1 VNLLEQQAANRR
13 RTWQVMIVF
22 VLVLAAVGAGLDLF
36 VIGQGATYVPIG
48 TLSALAFGSGS
59 AWFTLR
65 NGDRAILASAL
76 AVPVESR
83 LATVTTEDDRLR
95 YQQFKNIVE
104 EMAIAA
110 GLPVPNAYVIPD
122 ADANA
127 FATGRDPEHASIA
140 VTEGLLLALNRE
152 ELQGVVAHEMG
163 HVKNLDIRLM
173 MMIAALV
180 GAVVLIADWSGR
192 SMRLGGSRRS
202 GKSAGAAVLV
212 FLVIW
217 LVAIVVAPLV
227 AKMLAMSVSRT
238 REYLADASGAELT
251 RNPLAL
257 ANALRK
263 IDAETAPTE
272 AIKRGSAAL
281 CIADPVGRAVN
292 DKEGR
297 WANLWGTHPPM
308 AKRIAALDQMAYLAS
323 TSR

>member
-1 VNLLEQQAANRR
+1 MR
-13 RTWQVMIVF
+13 F
-22 VLVLAAVGAGLDLF
+22 
-36 VIGQGATYVPIG
+36 
-48 TLSALAFGSGS
+48 
-59 AWFTLR
+59 
-65 NGDRAILASAL
+65 GDRAILASAL
-76 AVPVESR
+76 AEPVEAR
-83 LATVTTEDDRLR
+83 LARATSDDERLR
-95 YQQFKNIVE
+95 YQQFRNVVE

-110 GLPVPNAYVIPD
+110 GLPLPAAYVIPD
-122 ADANA
+122 DDANA

-140 VTEGLLLALNRE
+140 VTEGLLRTLNRE

-192 SMRLGGSRRS
+192 SMRFGGGRGRDRK
-202 GKSAGAAVLV
+202 GGAAVLV
-212 FLVIW
+212 FFAIW

-227 AKMLAMSVSRT
+227 AKLLAMSVSRT

-263 IDAETAPTE
+263 IEGAAGPTE

-281 CIADPVGRAVN
+281 CITDPVGRPVN
-292 DKEGR
+292 EREGG
-297 WANLWGTHPPM
+297 WANLWATHPPM
-308 AKRIAALDQMAYLAS
+308 ARRIAALDAMAYQRAAS
-323 TSR
+323 R

>member
-1 VNLLEQQAANRR
+1 MNLLEQQAANRR
-13 RTWQVMIVF
+13 RTWQVVIVF

-36 VIGQGATYVPIG
+36 VIGQGATYVPVG
-48 TLSALAFGSGS
+48 TLTALAFGSGS

-65 NGDRAILASAL
+65 NGDRAILASAQAEPL
-76 AVPVESR
+76 ETR
-83 LATVTTEDDRLR
+83 LARAGTEDDRFR
-95 YQQFKNIVE
+95 CQQFKNVVE

-110 GLPVPNAYVIPD
+110 GLPVPAAYVIPD
-122 ADANA
+122 DDANA

-140 VTEGLLLALNRE
+140 VTEGLLRTLNRE

-192 SMRLGGSRRS
+192 SMRFGGSRRG
-202 GKSAGAAVLV
+202 GKNAGAAVLV
-212 FLVIW
+212 FFVIW
-217 LVAIVVAPLV
+217 LLAIVVAPIV
-227 AKMLAMSVSRT
+227 AKLLAMSVSRT

-263 IDAETAPTE
+263 IEADAAPTE
-272 AIKRGSAAL
+272 AIKQGSAAL
-281 CIADPVGRAVN
+281 CITDPVGRAVN
-292 DKEGR
+292 DREGR
-297 WANLWGTHPPM
+297 WANLWATHPPM
-308 AKRIAALDQMAYLAS
+308 ARRIEALDAMAYQRAAS
-323 TSR
+323 R

>member
-13 RTWQVMIVF
+13 HTWLVMVVF
-22 VLVLAAVGAGLDLF
+22 VLVLAAVGAGLDGF
-36 VIGQGATYVPIG
+36 VLRSGMPIATTGAMLIG
-48 TLSALAFGSGS
+48 TGS
-59 AWFTLR
+59 AWFTYR

-76 AVPVESR
+76 AEPVESR
-83 LATVTTEDDRLR
+83 IAAATTDDDRLR
-95 YQQFKNIVE
+95 YHQFQNVVE

-110 GLPVPNAYVIPD
+110 GIPAPATYVIPD
-122 ADANA
+122 TDANA

-140 VTEGLLLALNRE
+140 VTEGLLRTLNRE

-173 MMIAALV
+173 MIVAALT

-192 SMRLGGSRRS
+192 SMRFGGSRRDNKS
-202 GKSAGAAVLV
+202 GGASVLI
-212 FLVIW
+212 FFVIW
-217 LVAIVVAPLV
+217 IFAIIVAPIV
-227 AKMLAMSVSRT
+227 AKLLALAVSRS

-263 IDAETAPTE
+263 IDAETTPTE

-292 DKEGR
+292 EREGG
-297 WANLWGTHPPM
+297 WANLWATHPPM
-308 AKRIAALDQMAYLAS
+308 ASRIAALDAMAYQRAVS
-323 TSR
+323 P